1 MLIINLGDVME
12 KEYNLLDRFFSYRE
26 EEFLEEIDD
35 DIKSLKNRLKCVD
48 KKEIKNIIKD
58 IPKENIELKEKL
70 ENSIDNLIADYNVLV
85 AYYNK
90 KFYKQGF
97 NDAIMLNCKCN
108 QKRD

>member
-1 MLIINLGDVME
+1 ME

-35 DIKSLKNRLKCVD
+35 DIKSLKNRLKCID
-48 KKEIKNIIKD
+48 KKEIKNIIED
-58 IPKENIELKEKL
+58 IPKENVELKEKL
-70 ENSIDNLIADYNVLV
+70 ENGIDNLIADYNVLV

-108 QKRD
+108 KE

>member
-1 MLIINLGDVME
+1 ME

-70 ENSIDNLIADYNVLV
+70 ENGIDNLVADYNVLV

-108 QKRD
+108 QKGD

>member
-1 MLIINLGDVME
+1 ME
-12 KEYNLLDRFFSYRE
+12 KEYNLLDKFFSYRE
-26 EEFLEEIDD
+26 EEFLEEIND
-35 DIKSLKNRLKCVD
+35 DIKLLKNRLKCID

-58 IPKENIELKEKL
+58 IPEENVELKEKL
-70 ENSIDNLIADYNVLV
+70 ENSVDNLISDYNILV

-108 QKRD
+108 KK

>member
-1 MLIINLGDVME
+1 ME

-58 IPKENIELKEKL
+58 IPKENIDLKEKL
-70 ENSIDNLIADYNVLV
+70 ENGIDNLVADYNILV

>member
-1 MLIINLGDVME
+1 ME

-35 DIKSLKNRLKCVD
+35 DIKSLKNRLKCID
-48 KKEIKNIIKD
+48 KKEIKNIIED
-58 IPKENIELKEKL
+58 IPKENVELKEKL
-70 ENSIDNLIADYNVLV
+70 ENGIDNLIADYNVLV

-108 QKRD
+108 KEW

>member
-1 MLIINLGDVME
+1 ME
-12 KEYNLLDRFFSYRE
+12 KEYNLLDKFFSYRE
-26 EEFLEEIDD
+26 EEFLEEIND
-35 DIKSLKNRLKCVD
+35 DIKLLKNRLKCID

-58 IPKENIELKEKL
+58 IPEENVELKEKL
-70 ENSIDNLIADYNVLV
+70 ENSVDNLISDYNILV

-108 QKRD
+108 KE

>member
-1 MLIINLGDVME
+1 ME
-12 KEYNLLDRFFSYRE
+12 KEYNILDKFFSYRE
-26 EEFLEEIDD
+26 EEFLEEIND
-35 DIKSLKNRLKCVD
+35 DIKLLKNRLKCID

-58 IPKENIELKEKL
+58 IPEENVELKEKL
-70 ENSIDNLIADYNVLV
+70 ENSVDNLISDYNILV

-108 QKRD
+108 KK

>member
-1 MLIINLGDVME
+1 ME

-35 DIKSLKNRLKCVD
+35 DIKSLKNRLKCID
-48 KKEIKNIIKD
+48 KKEIKNIIED
-58 IPKENIELKEKL
+58 IPKENVELKEKL
-70 ENSIDNLIADYNVLV
+70 ENGIDDLIADYNILV

-108 QKRD
+108 KE

>member
-1 MLIINLGDVME
+1 ME

-48 KKEIKNIIKD
+48 KKEIKNIIRD
-58 IPKENIELKEKL
+58 IPKENIDLKEKL
-70 ENSIDNLIADYNVLV
+70 ENGIDNLIADYNVLV

>member
-1 MLIINLGDVME
+1 ME

-58 IPKENIELKEKL
+58 IPNENIDLKEKL
-70 ENSIDNLIADYNVLV
+70 ENGIDNLVADYNILV